1 MVYVGDETMTSRKR
15 QASKTQARKRV
26 SGDVETVRNLIDKNT
41 DVRLVLEIAT
51 RAHAI
56 ESREPPRNLGV
67 ATDVVVNPTNSQ
79 CPV

>member
-1 MVYVGDETMTSRKR
+1 MMTNRKPK
-15 QASKTQARKRV
+15 ASKAQARNRA
-26 SGDVETVRNLIDKNT
+26 SMDAETVVRNLIDESP

-56 ESREPPRNLGV
+56 ESREPPRNLGM

-79 CPV
+79 YPV